1 MTKDQDPGSSKQIN
15 ILFAYS
21 AAFALA
27 LLLLPSDRG
36 SASAAA

>member
-21 AAFALA
+21 AALA
-27 LLLLPSDRG
+27 LLLPSE
-36 SASAAA
+36 AAAATA